1 MSGNEA
7 EVAILIPTFFFICIL
22 GAVGL
27 TLYFRT
33 ARERQRHET
42 LRKMVEK
49 GMEIPPDLL
58 VPPHRPASD
67 LRRGLVL
74 VGGGLGLL
82 VLLVTFPDG
91 DLRDVWAVGLIPILM
106 GGAYLLTWRI
116 RLKDRASQT
125 GQTGKADITQIA

>member
-7 EVAILIPTFFFICIL
+7 EVAILTTLGFFVCIL

-49 GMEIPPDLL
+49 GMEIPPALL
-58 VPPHRPASD
+58 VPPNRPASD

-74 VGGGLGLL
+74 VGLGIGLL
-82 VLLVTFPDG
+82 VLLLSIPDN
-91 DLRDVWAVGLIPILM
+91 DVSRFWALGLIPTLI
-106 GGAYLLTWRI
+106 GAAYLVTWRI
-116 RLKDRASQT
+116 RLQERAERL
-125 GQTGKADITQIA
+125 ADETESPRLA

>member
-1 MSGNEA
+1 MSSNEA
-7 EVAILIPTFFFICIL
+7 AVALLVPVAFFTCIL
-22 GAVGL
+22 AAVGL
-27 TLYFRT
+27 TLFFRT

-58 VPPHRPASD
+58 VPPTRPFSD

-74 VGGGLGLL
+74 LGLGIGVL
-82 VLLVTFPDG
+82 VLLLTFPDREMRE
-91 DLRDVWAVGLIPILM
+91 LWAMGLIPILM

-116 RLKDRASQT
+116 RLMDRSAEE
-125 GQTGKADITQIA
+125 AAVRPA

>member
-7 EVAILIPTFFFICIL
+7 EVAILIPTFFFVCIL
-22 GAVGL
+22 GAVGM

-74 VGGGLGLL
+74 VGAGLGLL
-82 VLLVTFPDG
+82 VLLLTFPDHEMRE
-91 DLRDVWAVGLIPILM
+91 LWAVGLIPTLM
-106 GGAYLLTWRI
+106 GSAYLLTWRI
-116 RLKDRASQT
+116 RLKDRA
-125 GQTGKADITQIA
+125 GQAETTPIA

>member
-7 EVAILIPTFFFICIL
+7 EVAIFVPVAFFACIL
-22 GAVGL
+22 AAVGL

-49 GMEIPPDLL
+49 GMEIPSELL
-58 VPPHRPASD
+58 VPPTRPASD

-74 VGGGLGLL
+74 SGAGLGFL
-82 VLLVTFPDG
+82 VLLLTFPDHEARALWG
-91 DLRDVWAVGLIPILM
+91 MALIPILM

-116 RLKDRASQT
+116 RLKDRAAET
-125 GQTGKADITQIA
+125 DPAPLA